1 MRNLKNRRM
10 ILKPDNRRGTVLI
23 NKNDYY
29 NLLGRFFFNKMKFEI
44 VNNDPTS
51 RSLSA
56 VQNYLNFLFS
66 QTEITEGQKLRCNLS
81 APRLEGTFDTLA
93 YFQRI
98 VDIANTLNYG
108 AGLFLSK
115 LLDPLTQNAY
125 SAKDFIDSVKS

>member
-10 ILKPDNRRGTVLI
+10 ILKPGNRRGTVLI

-29 NLLGRFFFNKMKFEI
+29 NLLERFFFNKMKLEI

-51 RSLSA
+51 CNLSA

-66 QTEITEGQKLRCNLS
+66 QTEITEGQKLRCES
-81 APRLEGTFDTLA
+81 VPRLEGTFDTLA
-93 YFQRI
+93 CFRRI

-108 AGLFLSK
+108 TGQFLSK
-115 LLDPLTQNAY
+115 LLKPLTQNAY
-125 SAKDFIDSVKS
+125 SAKDSIDSVKS